1 MTELGSQAFLAFAA
15 GLLSVLS
22 PCVLPL
28 MPAYLSLISGIT
40 VEELQD
46 QADDGKL
53 RARVMRACFGFV
65 LGFSVV
71 FVMLGI
77 GAVSFGRFVRSFH
90 VDVFGLEIGFSQIM
104 GGIVILLGLHLAG
117 FTPIRLLYRDTRMQF
132 QMSEHSFA
140 SSFLIGAGF
149 ALGWSPCI
157 GPILATILTLAASED
172 TVMDGVGLLLIY
184 SAGLAVP
191 FLIAGWSIEHFFE
204 AFQRVKKHF
213 RKFEIGSG
221 LVLIFVGFLLMTD
234 QFSALNRRFQF
245 MSEWISAVEKSAR
258 AAVASR
264 NWGNPSAKAI
274 ET

>member
-1 MTELGSQAFLAFAA
+1 MTEIGSHSYLAFAA

-28 MPAYLSLISGIT
+28 MPAYLSLISGIS
-40 VEELQD
+40 VEEMRHGSNDRLM
-46 QADDGKL
+46 
-53 RARVMRACFGFV
+53 RRRVMLACFGFV
-65 LGFSVV
+65 GGFTAIFVLLGV
-71 FVMLGI
+71 
-77 GAVSFGRFVRSFH
+77 GAVAAGQSLRTWELELFGFEFGVSQIAGFVIML
-90 VDVFGLEIGFSQIM
+90 FGLHMTGW
-104 GGIVILLGLHLAG
+104 L
-117 FTPIRLLYRDTRMQF
+117 PIRALYRDTRMQF
-132 QMSEHSFA
+132 QMSEHSFV

-172 TVMDGVGLLLIY
+172 TVMEGVGLLLIY

-221 LVLIFVGFLLMTD
+221 LVLVFVGFLLMTD
-234 QFSALNRRFQF
+234 QFTALNRRFQF
-245 MSEWISAVEKSAR
+245 MSEWINTVE
-258 AAVASR
+258 
-264 NWGNPSAKAI
+264 NMLQ
-274 ET
+274 